1 MSVLGE
7 DEIAVNLDIE
17 DAAAASYQPRRGTG
31 DLLQLGRQPGS
42 PRLVVSLT
50 AIFDRDIHLSSP
62 VTDSPHENTVNSAV
76 LDHSVERN
84 AWPRIQYVWPTIRTA
99 VPY

>member
-1 MSVLGE
+1 MSQLGE

-17 DAAAASYQPRRGTG
+17 DAAASSDQPRRCTG

-50 AIFDRDIHLSSP
+50 AVFDRDIHGSSQ
-62 VTDSPHENTVNSAV
+62 VTDTQWEDIADRVDLEASMQRNS
-76 LDHSVERN
+76 
-84 AWPRIQYVWPTIRTA
+84 WPRIQCA
-99 VPY
+99 F

>member
-1 MSVLGE
+1 LNDPLDFSGVWKSSKSRLGE

-17 DAAAASYQPRRGTG
+17 DAAASSDQPRRCTG

-50 AIFDRDIHLSSP
+50 AVFDRDIHFSLP
-62 VTDSPHENTVNSAV
+62 G
-76 LDHSVERN
+76 R
-84 AWPRIQYVWPTIRTA
+84 
-99 VPY
+99 